1 MEEMEAI
8 IRIIRRWKRSAK
20 RSTKESS
27 SPSLWRTTNA
37 RCLLYVSGEPGEG
50 ETVYTVAMEQLDQY
64 FTLQVNVPYERH
76 LFRTMAQLPT
86 ESVDQFITRLRERAE
101 CCEFG
106 DAKDENIRDQVI
118 EKCMSRRLRR
128 KLLEKG
134 RKLTLE
140 QRQNTAR
147 SMEASDRQAGA
158 FQNPNDKE
166 GLKEG
171 LNSVQEKTEGRRC
184 YRCDATGHTQ
194 DDKRCPARDKG
205 CRKCHKVGHFAK
217 CCKTKKAKGK
227 KPRRKKP
234 RGPRDTKRSINQIG
248 SEDSPDSEYAFTV
261 VDGKQP
267 MVQVNVGGVPNVAM
281 IVDSGASCNVIGRK
295 LWEELKQNKVKCVSM
310 KSNKKLYP
318 YGSAEPLK
326 TAGCFVATVTVPN
339 VTVEAEFTI
348 IEGKGQALLGR
359 ETATQLNVLCLGEE
373 VRVNVLKEED
383 IFDKYKSCFEGLAKL
398 KDFQLDIPIDQNVK
412 PVAQP
417 MRRVPFSMRDKLEQK
432 LDELVDL
439 DVIERAEGL
448 TP

>member
-1 MEEMEAI
+1 MQDVYYTFPEA
-8 IRIIRRWKRSAK
+8 R
-20 RSTKESS
+20 
-27 SPSLWRTTNA
+27 
-37 RCLLYVSGEPGEG
+37 EPGEG
-50 ETVYTVAMEQLDQY
+50 ESVYTVAMEQLDQY
-64 FTLQVNVPYERH
+64 FKSNVNVPYERH
-76 LFRTMAQLPT
+76 LFRTMTQLLT

-101 CCEFG
+101 YCEFG

-134 RKLTLE
+134 RELTLE
-140 QRQNTAR
+140 QLQNTAR

-166 GLKEG
+166 GLKKG
-171 LNSVQEKTEGRRC
+171 LNSIQEKTEGKRC
-184 YRCDATGHTQ
+184 YRCDATGHTE
-194 DDKRCPARDKG
+194 DDKRCPARDKE
-205 CRKCHKVGHFAK
+205 CRKCHK
-217 CCKTKKAKGK
+217 
-227 KPRRKKP
+227 
-234 RGPRDTKRSINQIG
+234 IG

-281 IVDSGASCNVIGRK
+281 MVDSGASCNVIGRK

-318 YGSAEPLK
+318 YGSAEPFK

-398 KDFQLDIPIDQNVK
+398 KDFQLDIPIYQNVK

-417 MRRVPFSMRDKLEQK
+417 MRRLPFSIRDKLEQK
-432 LDELVDL
+432 LNELVDL

-448 TP
+448 TPWISPVVVVPKPNGNIRLCVDMRQANGAIVRERHPIPTVDEVLHDLNGSTVFSKLDIKWN